1 MLLPISFLLSFL
13 KSDIFSVIL
22 DICGWFATI
31 FVVDSNLSNG
41 LRSILDLSVSPAS
54 IPERLP

>member
-13 KSDIFSVIL
+13 NNEILSVIL
-22 DICGWFATI
+22 DICGWFAT
-31 FVVDSNLSNG
+31 FFGVDYNLSNG